1 MIRIKCTVIIQMHL
15 VINVAASSVLGR
27 ENLVVEMIV
36 QWQFMHPIPNLV
48 EQLPLEP
55 LIHLF
60 EKQPFIV
67 WYQ

>member
-1 MIRIKCTVIIQMHL
+1 MHSDGPNASCDKCCRVVGTWV
-15 VINVAASSVLGR
+15 

-60 EKQPFIV
+60 EKQPIIV

>member
-1 MIRIKCTVIIQMHL
+1 MLRVVGTWV
-15 VINVAASSVLGR
+15 
-27 ENLVVEMIV
+27 ENLVVEMLV

-67 WYQ
+67 WYK